1 MLPGRS
7 STPLALARLEDREVP
22 VVIAGTD
29 FNDLITIT
37 RGIGSTARVT
47 VRAFADTAWTQLVQ
61 LQTYTLPDVSFGLDV
76 RTGTGNDGVEMVGV
90 FQGGVT
96 VDGGTG
102 IDTAAIS
109 SPGVLTGY
117 TNAGNTPTQRIITSP
132 FGTTAVNLV
141 AVESARVWPQSPVT
155 SVTLNGR
162 VYTFV
167 IGADGKLK
175 ANELAGPGWTVY
187 TTRDPSST
195 YAAGT
200 PLAATAVQGTNGAIN
215 VFAVDVNG
223 NIRQTRFNANTST
236 WTNGQVTTTGPFASG
251 TPLAYYE
258 NPSSG
263 VINLFGVNTAGN
275 IVQVRYGPL
284 VAGGPYQ
291 WSGPHNVTTGGAFAA
306 RTPLAYYENPATG
319 VINLFAVNTSGNIV
333 QVRYSGGWSG
343 PHNVTSGGAFVAG
356 TTLSYYENSAGV
368 INLFAVNK
376 DGQVVQVR
384 YSGGWSGPHNVTT
397 VAGQF
402 VPGTPLAYFE
412 NPSTGIINLFAV
424 STPNSPTAGRVV
436 QVRYAPPPIPQ
447 AGSFSWTTAALGTLG
462 GVGFVPGTPLTY
474 TGDDSNPLL
483 YGLGLDGF
491 VRRVA
496 ISGGAWGATFVDSG
510 TSLIVS

>member
-7 STPLALARLEDREVP
+7 STSLALARLEDREVP

-258 NPSSG
+258 NP
-263 VINLFGVNTAGN
+263 
-275 IVQVRYGPL
+275 
-284 VAGGPYQ
+284 
-291 WSGPHNVTTGGAFAA
+291 
-306 RTPLAYYENPATG
+306 ATG